1 MYLHVICPVCP
12 LQAYC
17 AEMRGFDY
25 HHVCKGAGSNLE
37 SVLVRHLLP
46 LVQDFK
52 RAHGLFLSCDGQSGM
67 QQTGTIRTNCLDCL
81 DRSNSVQSF
90 LGQQVGKQ
98 VPSLNCD
105 RDFE

>member
-1 MYLHVICPVCP
+1 MYLP

-37 SVLVRHLLP
+37 TVLLRHLHP
-46 LVQDFK
+46 MVQDFK
-52 RAHGLFLSCDGQSGM
+52 RAHGFFLSCDGQSGR

-90 LGQQVGKQ
+90 LGQQVSACVGC
-98 VPSLNCD
+98 L
-105 RDFE
+105 